1 MIKALTHSNGIW
13 YTKKGFY
20 GTSYIHTMK
29 KIIFLLICCC
39 VSFNVNAQWYKK
51 YLSGDESKRIP
62 SEWSFIYD
70 AGDKSIV
77 LSESGM
83 LMIVLN
89 ERQFFLTK
97 NDGAVPVSVEMLKNG
112 ALIKNG
118 NFAFAILTDKHAC
131 GSEGFKEYLDSI
143 RNGAIIRIAAPI
155 YNDFDFDVTTT
166 KMCERVIQ
174 HQFSSTEEK
183 AKVVCDTVPRKP
195 PKRMVERPRLLS
207 RVGELG
213 FKYNDLFGRIDCW
226 EDRHKDIAPDLP
238 PLKGMKYRTFTT
250 RLPKARNFSR
260 DILAVKSPKK
270 DTLLSWAANMIAKRY
285 GVTIPSDKKFKSSG
299 EIADFVMDNKI
310 ASYRRIENELTVED
324 WGPNEQEGALVADVW
339 HSGDLYTFFYSSWI
353 DSGFHLS
360 MTESWFTINAA
371 TGKEYTLFDFIDKRD
386 EAALVGL
393 IAKYL
398 WNHHDRWVDLYPDRF
413 QEHPE
418 WLLDC
423 SGAALTKN
431 GLIVYYHA
439 PQIGCYADGQFNAV
453 IPYEELKS
461 LPHGLLMDIQ

>member
-1 MIKALTHSNGIW
+1 MLRRRHWARIMRFIAGKAIELHRRCTLSRKFQSPGKRNACSPRSFGAITHISGRLMIKALTHSNGIW

-51 YLSGDESKRIP
+51 YLSGDES
-62 SEWSFIYD
+62 
-70 AGDKSIV
+70 
-77 LSESGM
+77 
-83 LMIVLN
+83 N
-89 ERQFFLTK
+89 Q
-97 NDGAVPVSVEMLKNG
+97 
-112 ALIKNG
+112 
-118 NFAFAILTDKHAC
+118 
-131 GSEGFKEYLDSI
+131 
-143 RNGAIIRIAAPI
+143 
-155 YNDFDFDVTTT
+155 
-166 KMCERVIQ
+166 
-174 HQFSSTEEK
+174 EEV
-183 AKVVCDTVPRKP
+183 KVVCDTVPQKP

-238 PLKGMKYRTFTT
+238 SLKGMKYRTFTT

-260 DILAVKSPKK
+260 DILAVKSPKR

-324 WGPNEQEGALVADVW
+324 WDFNEQEGILVADVW
-339 HSGDLYTFFYSSWI
+339 HSGDTYTFFYSSWI

-386 EAALVGL
+386 EAALIDL

-398 WNHHDRWVDLYPDRF
+398 WNHQDRWIDKYPDQF
-413 QEHPE
+413 SEHPE

>member
-1 MIKALTHSNGIW
+1 MRFIAGKTIELHRRCTLSRKFQSPGKRNACSPRSFGAITHIGGRLMIKALTHSNGIW

-51 YLSGDESKRIP
+51 YLSGDES
-62 SEWSFIYD
+62 
-70 AGDKSIV
+70 
-77 LSESGM
+77 
-83 LMIVLN
+83 N
-89 ERQFFLTK
+89 Q
-97 NDGAVPVSVEMLKNG
+97 
-112 ALIKNG
+112 
-118 NFAFAILTDKHAC
+118 
-131 GSEGFKEYLDSI
+131 
-143 RNGAIIRIAAPI
+143 
-155 YNDFDFDVTTT
+155 
-166 KMCERVIQ
+166 
-174 HQFSSTEEK
+174 EEV
-183 AKVVCDTVPRKP
+183 KVVCDTVPQKP

-386 EAALVGL
+386 EAALIDL

-398 WNHHDRWVDLYPDRF
+398 WNHQDRWIDKYPDQF
-413 QEHPE
+413 SEHPE

-439 PQIGCYADGQFNAV
+439 PQIGCYAYGQFNAV

>member
-51 YLSGDESKRIP
+51 YLSGDES
-62 SEWSFIYD
+62 
-70 AGDKSIV
+70 
-77 LSESGM
+77 
-83 LMIVLN
+83 N
-89 ERQFFLTK
+89 Q
-97 NDGAVPVSVEMLKNG
+97 
-112 ALIKNG
+112 
-118 NFAFAILTDKHAC
+118 
-131 GSEGFKEYLDSI
+131 
-143 RNGAIIRIAAPI
+143 
-155 YNDFDFDVTTT
+155 
-166 KMCERVIQ
+166 
-174 HQFSSTEEK
+174 EEV
-183 AKVVCDTVPRKP
+183 KVVCDTVPQKP

-324 WGPNEQEGALVADVW
+324 WDPNEQEGALVADVW

-386 EAALVGL
+386 EAALIDL

-398 WNHHDRWVDLYPDRF
+398 WNHQDRWIDKYPDQF
-413 QEHPE
+413 SEHPE

-439 PQIGCYADGQFNAV
+439 PQIGCYAYGQFNAV

>member
-51 YLSGDESKRIP
+51 YLSGDES
-62 SEWSFIYD
+62 
-70 AGDKSIV
+70 
-77 LSESGM
+77 
-83 LMIVLN
+83 N
-89 ERQFFLTK
+89 Q
-97 NDGAVPVSVEMLKNG
+97 
-112 ALIKNG
+112 
-118 NFAFAILTDKHAC
+118 
-131 GSEGFKEYLDSI
+131 
-143 RNGAIIRIAAPI
+143 
-155 YNDFDFDVTTT
+155 
-166 KMCERVIQ
+166 
-174 HQFSSTEEK
+174 EEV
-183 AKVVCDTVPRKP
+183 KVVCDTVPQKP

-324 WGPNEQEGALVADVW
+324 WDFNEQEGILVADVW
-339 HSGDLYTFFYSSWI
+339 HSGDTYTFFYSSWI

-386 EAALVGL
+386 EAALIDL

-398 WNHHDRWVDLYPDRF
+398 WNHQDRWIDKYPDQF
-413 QEHPE
+413 SEHPE

-431 GLIVYYHA
+431 GLIAYYHA

-453 IPYEELKS
+453 IPYEELES

>member
-1 MIKALTHSNGIW
+1 MRFIAGKTIELHRRCTLSRKFQSPGKRNACSPRSFGAITHIGGRLMIKALTHSNGIW

-51 YLSGDESKRIP
+51 YLSGDES
-62 SEWSFIYD
+62 
-70 AGDKSIV
+70 
-77 LSESGM
+77 
-83 LMIVLN
+83 N
-89 ERQFFLTK
+89 Q
-97 NDGAVPVSVEMLKNG
+97 
-112 ALIKNG
+112 
-118 NFAFAILTDKHAC
+118 
-131 GSEGFKEYLDSI
+131 
-143 RNGAIIRIAAPI
+143 
-155 YNDFDFDVTTT
+155 
-166 KMCERVIQ
+166 
-174 HQFSSTEEK
+174 EEV
-183 AKVVCDTVPRKP
+183 KVVCDTVPQKP

-324 WGPNEQEGALVADVW
+324 WDFNEQEGILVADVW
-339 HSGDLYTFFYSSWI
+339 HSGDTYTFFYSSWI

-386 EAALVGL
+386 EAALIDL

-398 WNHHDRWVDLYPDRF
+398 WNHQDRWIDKYPDQF
-413 QEHPE
+413 SEHPE

>member
-1 MIKALTHSNGIW
+1 
-13 YTKKGFY
+13 
-20 GTSYIHTMK
+20 MK

-51 YLSGDESKRIP
+51 YLSGNES
-62 SEWSFIYD
+62 
-70 AGDKSIV
+70 
-77 LSESGM
+77 
-83 LMIVLN
+83 N
-89 ERQFFLTK
+89 Q
-97 NDGAVPVSVEMLKNG
+97 
-112 ALIKNG
+112 
-118 NFAFAILTDKHAC
+118 
-131 GSEGFKEYLDSI
+131 
-143 RNGAIIRIAAPI
+143 
-155 YNDFDFDVTTT
+155 
-166 KMCERVIQ
+166 
-174 HQFSSTEEK
+174 EEV
-183 AKVVCDTVPRKP
+183 KVVCDTVPQKP

-238 PLKGMKYRTFTT
+238 SLKGMKYRTFTT

-324 WGPNEQEGALVADVW
+324 WDFNEQEGILVADVW
-339 HSGDLYTFFYSSWI
+339 HSGDTYTFFYSSWI

-386 EAALVGL
+386 EAALIDL

-398 WNHHDRWVDLYPDRF
+398 WNHQDRWIDKYPDQF
-413 QEHPE
+413 SEHPE

>member
-1 MIKALTHSNGIW
+1 MRFIAGKTIELHRRCTLSRKFQSPGKRNACSPRSFGAITHIGGRLMIKALTHSNGIW

-51 YLSGDESKRIP
+51 YLSGDES
-62 SEWSFIYD
+62 
-70 AGDKSIV
+70 
-77 LSESGM
+77 
-83 LMIVLN
+83 N
-89 ERQFFLTK
+89 Q
-97 NDGAVPVSVEMLKNG
+97 
-112 ALIKNG
+112 
-118 NFAFAILTDKHAC
+118 
-131 GSEGFKEYLDSI
+131 
-143 RNGAIIRIAAPI
+143 
-155 YNDFDFDVTTT
+155 
-166 KMCERVIQ
+166 
-174 HQFSSTEEK
+174 EE
-183 AKVVCDTVPRKP
+183 AKVVCDTVPQKP

-324 WGPNEQEGALVADVW
+324 WDFNEQEGILVADVW
-339 HSGDLYTFFYSSWI
+339 HSGDTYTFFYSSWI

-386 EAALVGL
+386 EAALIDL

-398 WNHHDRWVDLYPDRF
+398 WNHQDRWIDKYPDQF
-413 QEHPE
+413 SEHPE

-431 GLIVYYHA
+431 GLIAYYHA

>member
-1 MIKALTHSNGIW
+1 
-13 YTKKGFY
+13 
-20 GTSYIHTMK
+20 MK

-51 YLSGDESKRIP
+51 YLSGDES
-62 SEWSFIYD
+62 
-70 AGDKSIV
+70 
-77 LSESGM
+77 
-83 LMIVLN
+83 N
-89 ERQFFLTK
+89 Q
-97 NDGAVPVSVEMLKNG
+97 
-112 ALIKNG
+112 
-118 NFAFAILTDKHAC
+118 
-131 GSEGFKEYLDSI
+131 
-143 RNGAIIRIAAPI
+143 
-155 YNDFDFDVTTT
+155 
-166 KMCERVIQ
+166 
-174 HQFSSTEEK
+174 EEVK
-183 AKVVCDTVPRKP
+183 DVCDTVPQKP

-324 WGPNEQEGALVADVW
+324 WVPNEQEGALVADVW

-371 TGKEYTLFDFIDKRD
+371 TGNEYTLFDFIDKRD
-386 EAALVGL
+386 EAALIDL

-398 WNHHDRWVDLYPDRF
+398 WNHQDRWIDKYPDQF
-413 QEHPE
+413 SEHPE

-431 GLIVYYHA
+431 GLIAYYHA

>member
-1 MIKALTHSNGIW
+1 MLRRRHWARIMRFIAGKAIELHRRCTLSRKFQSPGKRNACSPRSFGAITHISGRLMIKALTHSNGIW

-51 YLSGDESKRIP
+51 YLSGDES
-62 SEWSFIYD
+62 
-70 AGDKSIV
+70 
-77 LSESGM
+77 
-83 LMIVLN
+83 N
-89 ERQFFLTK
+89 Q
-97 NDGAVPVSVEMLKNG
+97 
-112 ALIKNG
+112 
-118 NFAFAILTDKHAC
+118 
-131 GSEGFKEYLDSI
+131 
-143 RNGAIIRIAAPI
+143 
-155 YNDFDFDVTTT
+155 
-166 KMCERVIQ
+166 
-174 HQFSSTEEK
+174 EEV
-183 AKVVCDTVPRKP
+183 KVVCDTVPQKP

-324 WGPNEQEGALVADVW
+324 WDFNEQEGILVADVW
-339 HSGDLYTFFYSSWI
+339 HSGDTYTFFYSSWI

-386 EAALVGL
+386 EAALIDL

-398 WNHHDRWVDLYPDRF
+398 WNHQDRWIDKYPDQF
-413 QEHPE
+413 SEHPE

>member
-1 MIKALTHSNGIW
+1 MLRRRHWARIMRFIAGKAIELHRRCTLSRKFQSPGKRNACSPRSFGAITHISGRLMIKALTHSNGIW

-51 YLSGDESKRIP
+51 YLSGDES
-62 SEWSFIYD
+62 
-70 AGDKSIV
+70 
-77 LSESGM
+77 
-83 LMIVLN
+83 N
-89 ERQFFLTK
+89 Q
-97 NDGAVPVSVEMLKNG
+97 
-112 ALIKNG
+112 
-118 NFAFAILTDKHAC
+118 
-131 GSEGFKEYLDSI
+131 
-143 RNGAIIRIAAPI
+143 
-155 YNDFDFDVTTT
+155 
-166 KMCERVIQ
+166 
-174 HQFSSTEEK
+174 EEV
-183 AKVVCDTVPRKP
+183 KVVCDTVPQKP

-238 PLKGMKYRTFTT
+238 SLKGMKYRTFTT

-324 WGPNEQEGALVADVW
+324 WDFNEQEGILVADVW
-339 HSGDLYTFFYSSWI
+339 HSGDTYTFFYSSWI

-386 EAALVGL
+386 EAALIDL

-398 WNHHDRWVDLYPDRF
+398 WNHQDRWIDKYPDQF
-413 QEHPE
+413 SEHPE